1 MRVVLATLLIGLAL
15 PVHALD
21 LPLPET
27 SEQTADTLREADTI
41 RLPSGPY
48 ADGTL
53 PRLRLDGTIQSRA
66 WRLPDRG
73 LTTLQV
79 LTPLRETLEK
89 AGWEVLFDC
98 AAEECGGFDFRFN
111 TPLLPAP
118 AIFVDLFD
126 YRYLLARRG
135 MGAAAEHAMLM
146 VSGAGGRGYVQATHV
161 RPEDQSTMSAPVAP
175 TGDGGAEVNGRA
187 PLAETLRSHGHAVLG
202 GLDFGS
208 GAATLGPGPHD
219 SLAALAE
226 LLVSRPE
233 MRIALV
239 GHTDAVGALETN
251 IDLSRA
257 RAQAVRS
264 LLIETY
270 GVEGGRIEAHGIG
283 FLSPR
288 APNDSDSGRDLNRR
302 VEAVVISG
310 F

>member
-15 PVHALD
+15 PAHALD
-21 LPLPET
+21 LPLPEA
-27 SEQTADTLREADTI
+27 SEQTADILREADTI

-53 PRLRLDGTIQSRA
+53 PRLRLDGDIQSRA

-79 LTPLRETLEK
+79 LTPLREALEK

-111 TPLLPAP
+111 TPVLPAP

-161 RPEDQSTMSAPVAP
+161 GPADLPDLPAAAPAQ
-175 TGDGGAEVNGRA
+175 DSGAEVNGRA
-187 PLAETLRSHGHAVLG
+187 PLAETLRSQGHAVLG

-226 LLVSRPE
+226 LLLSRPE

-239 GHTDAVGALETN
+239 GHTDAVGALDTN
-251 IDLSRA
+251 IELSRA
-257 RAQAVRS
+257 RAEAVRG

-270 GVEGGRIEAHGIG
+270 GVEGDRIEAHGIG

>member
-1 MRVVLATLLIGLAL
+1 MRAVLAFLLIGLAL
-15 PVHALD
+15 PAHALD
-21 LPLPET
+21 LPLPEA
-27 SEQTADTLREADTI
+27 SEQTADILREADTI

-48 ADGTL
+48 ADGTM
-53 PRLRLDGTIQSRA
+53 PRLRLDGDIQSRA

-79 LTPLRETLEK
+79 LTPLREALEK

-111 TPLLPAP
+111 TPVLPAP

-161 RPEDQSTMSAPVAP
+161 RPADLSGLPTAAPVQ
-175 TGDGGAEVNGRA
+175 DGGAEVNGRA
-187 PLAETLRSHGHAVLG
+187 PLTETLRRQGYAVLT

-208 GAATLGPGPHD
+208 GAATLGQGPYD

-226 LLVSRPE
+226 VLLARPE

-239 GHTDAVGALETN
+239 GHTDAVGALDTN
-251 IDLSRA
+251 IELSRA
-257 RAQAVRS
+257 RAEAVRG
-264 LLIETY
+264 LLIENY
-270 GVEGGRIEAHGIG
+270 GVEAERLEAHGIG

-288 APNDSDSGRDLNRR
+288 APNDGDRGRDLNRR